1 MQENGVMDEE
11 TGKLLRSL
19 NMKEFHSIWEDS
31 KDGKALE
38 GDEKV
43 IAHLM
48 KQHPEFHQEFE
59 MADVYADIDL
69 QYDPDKEVNP
79 FLHIAIHAI
88 VENQLA
94 ANDPPGVAE
103 FFKRRKYK
111 KETRHETSHMVG
123 LFIME
128 QIFEIFKNGVPFDLD
143 RYKRDLEKYAV
154 YNIKRFYDE
163 RMGE

>member
-1 MQENGVMDEE
+1 MDEE
-11 TGKLLRSL
+11 TRKLLRSL
-19 NMKEFHSIWEDS
+19 NMKEFHNIWEDS
-31 KDGKALE
+31 KAGKALE
-38 GDEKV
+38 GEEKV

-123 LFIME
+123 LLIME
-128 QIFEIFKNGVPFDLD
+128 QIFEMFKNAVPFDLD

-154 YNIKRFYDE
+154 YNITRFYDE

>member
-1 MQENGVMDEE
+1 MDEE
-11 TGKLLRSL
+11 TRKLLRSL
-19 NMKEFHSIWEDS
+19 NMKELQSIWEDS
-31 KDGKALE
+31 KAGKALE
-38 GDEKV
+38 GEEKL

-88 VENQLA
+88 VENQLV
-94 ANDPPGVAE
+94 ANDPPEVAE

-123 LFIME
+123 VFIME
-128 QIFEIFKNGVPFDLD
+128 QIFEILKNSVPFDLD

>member
-1 MQENGVMDEE
+1 MDEG
-11 TGKLLRSL
+11 TRKILQSL
-19 NMKEFHSIWEDS
+19 SRKEFHRVWEDS
-31 KDGKALE
+31 KAGKALE
-38 GDEKV
+38 GEEKV

-48 KQHPEFHQEFE
+48 KQHPEFHQQFE

-88 VENQLA
+88 VENQFA
-94 ANDPPGVAE
+94 ANDPPEVAE

-111 KETRHETSHMVG
+111 KETRHETSHIVG
-123 LFIME
+123 LLIME
-128 QIFEIFKNGVPFDLD
+128 QIFKILKNGVPFDLD
-143 RYKRDLEKYAV
+143 RYKRNLEKYAI
-154 YNIKRFYDE
+154 YNIERFYDE

>member
-1 MQENGVMDEE
+1 MDEE
-11 TGKLLRSL
+11 TRKILRSL

-31 KDGKALE
+31 KAGKVLE

-79 FLHIAIHAI
+79 FLHIAIHSI

-94 ANDPPGVAE
+94 ANDPPEVAE

-128 QIFEIFKNGVPFDLD
+128 QIFEILKNGVPFDLD